1 MAKSIYSENQPLG
14 LDEIMIVN
22 PTPGQAGLHS
32 FGNPN
37 ESSMPDQDSP
47 LFLGEDGT
55 LYGLFGPN
63 DPLQEGDLLLGQNG
77 RLYRVTVQPNNGDSI
92 FLG

>member
-1 MAKSIYSENQPLG
+1 MARHFHSENQPLG

-22 PTPGQAGLHS
+22 PTPEPAGLYSFSHPGQAG
-32 FGNPN
+32 
-37 ESSMPDQDSP
+37 MPDQDPP

-55 LYGLFGPN
+55 LYGLFGPQ
-63 DPLQEGDLLLGQNG
+63 DPLQEGDLLLGQDG
-77 RLYRVTVQPNNGDSI
+77 RFYRVAVQPDQGVSM

>member
-1 MAKSIYSENQPLG
+1 MARHIYSENQPLG

-32 FGNPN
+32 FGYPDQAGT
-37 ESSMPDQDSP
+37 PDQDSQ

-55 LYGLFGPN
+55 LYGLLGPQ
-63 DPLQEGDLLLGQNG
+63 DPLQEGDLLLGQDG
-77 RLYRVTVQPNNGDSI
+77 RLYRVAIQPNNGDSI

>member
-1 MAKSIYSENQPLG
+1 MARHIYAENQPLG

-22 PTPGQAGLHS
+22 PTPGQAGLYS
-32 FGNPN
+32 FGDPN
-37 ESSMPDQDSP
+37 QASLPNQDSP

-55 LYGLFGPN
+55 LYGLFGPQ
-63 DPLQEGDLLLGQNG
+63 DPLQEGDLLLGEDG
-77 RLYRVTVQPNNGDSI
+77 RLYSVSVQPANGDSI

>member
-1 MAKSIYSENQPLG
+1 LARNIYSENQPLG

-22 PTPGQAGLHS
+22 PAPGQAGLHS
-32 FGNPN
+32 FGYP
-37 ESSMPDQDSP
+37 SQAGIPDQDPP

-55 LYGLFGPN
+55 LYGLFGPQ
-63 DPLQEGDLLLGQNG
+63 DSLLEGDFLLGEDG
-77 RLYRVTVQPNNGDSI
+77 RFYRVAIQPANGGSI

>member
-1 MAKSIYSENQPLG
+1 MARSIYSEDQPLG

-22 PTPGQAGLHS
+22 PTPGQANLHS
-32 FGNPN
+32 FGHLNQA
-37 ESSMPDQDSP
+37 SLHDQDAP

-55 LYGLFGPN
+55 LYGLFGPQ
-63 DPLQEGDLLLGQNG
+63 DHLQEGDLLIGQNG
-77 RLYRVTVQPNNGDSI
+77 RLYHVAAQPTNGDSI

>member
-1 MAKSIYSENQPLG
+1 MKRYIHPENQPLG

-22 PTPGQAGLHS
+22 PAPEQTGMT
-32 FGNPN
+32 
-37 ESSMPDQDSP
+37 EQDTA

-55 LYGLFGPN
+55 LYGLFGPQ
-63 DPLQEGDLLLGQNG
+63 DPLREGDLLLGQDG
-77 RLYRVTVQPNNGDSI
+77 SFYRVAVQSHLGDSI

>member
-1 MAKSIYSENQPLG
+1 MARYMYSENQPLG

-22 PTPGQAGLHS
+22 PTPGQVGLHY
-32 FGNPN
+32 FGYQDQAGT
-37 ESSMPDQDSP
+37 PDQGAP

-55 LYGLFGPN
+55 LYGLFSPQ
-63 DPLQEGDLLLGQNG
+63 DPLQEGDLLLGQDG
-77 RLYRVTVQPNNGDSI
+77 RFYSVTAQPDNGDFV

>member
-1 MAKSIYSENQPLG
+1 MAKRIYSENQPLG

-22 PTPGQAGLHS
+22 PTPEQAGT
-32 FGNPN
+32 
-37 ESSMPDQDSP
+37 PDQDVP
-47 LFLGEDGT
+47 MFLGEDGT
-55 LYGLFGPN
+55 LYGLFGPQ